1 VHDTRPPQPDL
12 YRLSNR
18 TKLIESR
25 PNAANM
31 RLPIVQDYD
40 SKQLVADLFCGPR
53 HIPFDSGARL
63 LGR

>member
-1 VHDTRPPQPDL
+1 L
-12 YRLSNR
+12 YRLSNGQ
-18 TKLIESR
+18 KLIESR